1 VARDVNDI
9 AGFNPEEI
17 SSIALE
23 KAVASRNPVAIE
35 PGKYTV
41 ILEPEA
47 SVELIQNMMF
57 SMAARQADEGRSFLS
72 APGGGTKLGQKL
84 VDERV
89 TIYSDPAN
97 PEVPTSA
104 WGADGR
110 PYVRTPWIEKGVVK
124 NMFYS
129 RYWAQ
134 KQGKEATPPP
144 PNLIMEGGNTSLEQM
159 IRETTRGILLT
170 RTWYIRVVDPQTL
183 LLTGLT
189 RDGTFYVENGQ
200 IKHAIKNLRF
210 KESPVIM
217 LNNID
222 ALGRPE
228 RLRGSLIPPM
238 RVRDFTFT
246 SLSDAV

>member
-1 VARDVNDI
+1 VTRDYNDVAKLDPAKVS
-9 AGFNPEEI
+9 G
-17 SSIALE
+17 IALE
-23 KAVASRNPVAIE
+23 KAVASRNARAIE

-47 SVELIQNMMF
+47 SVELIQDMMF

-104 WGADGR
+104 WGGDGR
-110 PYVRTPWIEKGVVK
+110 PFVRMPWIEKGVVK

-129 RYWAQ
+129 RFWAQ
-134 KQGKEATPPP
+134 KQGKEATPAP
-144 PNLIMEGGNTSLEQM
+144 PNLIMEGGDASLEQL

-170 RTWYIRVVDPQTL
+170 RTWYIRFVDPQTL

-189 RDGTFYVENGQ
+189 RDGTFYVENGE

-210 KESPVIM
+210 NESPVIM

-222 ALGRPE
+222 ALGKPE
-228 RLRGSLIPPM
+228 RVRGNLIPPM